1 MSRSAIVRFESG
13 FKPAQGWHVG
23 VTLNPDFDTGGWAW
37 PSPHKGMSK
46 SPRVSF
52 QPKRITE
59 GDWQIEAHCPGEDIR
74 YISGLTS
81 KADIDDWMQGSRK
94 IAWLRSQGYAK

>member
-1 MSRSAIVRFESG
+1 MEKPGQAPGFFVNFLRMGNLRPISALAAGREHLHIG
-13 FKPAQGWHVG
+13 
-23 VTLNPDFDTGGWAW
+23 
-37 PSPHKGMSK
+37 GMSK
-46 SPRVSF
+46 SPRVTF
-52 QPKRITE
+52 QPKRIAE

-81 KADIDDWMQGSRK
+81 KADIDDWMNGARK